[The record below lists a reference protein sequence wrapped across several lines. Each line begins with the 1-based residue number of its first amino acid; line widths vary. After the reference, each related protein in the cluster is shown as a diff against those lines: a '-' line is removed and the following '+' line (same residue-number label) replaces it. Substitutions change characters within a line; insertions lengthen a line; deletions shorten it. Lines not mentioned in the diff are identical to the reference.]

1 MSLDGSVKLTDGGNV
16 AADLIISGGGV
27 AVKYNVYL
35 SEKTVK
41 FQFRSTDRGRGELAA
56 RLLKVTGVSAEVKRK
71 GDGVGWYVRAS
82 TVVLAAAREE
92 LRKALAVII
101 KTALARGLVDAGK
114 AERWVEKLE
123 RGWWRGR
130 VRSSMRLVRDE
141 LEVGWLL
148 CGAVSEAALRK
159 EVGGIKLVS
168 PPR

>member
-35 SEKTVK
+35 SEDAVK
-41 FQFRSTDRGRGELAA
+41 LQFRSTDRGRGELAA
-56 RLLKVTGVSAEVKRK
+56 RLLKLTGLSAEVKSK
-71 GDGVGWYVRAS
+71 GDGDGWYVRAS

-123 RGWWRGR
+123 RGGGVGGGEVQGVACERR
-130 VRSSMRLVRDE
+130 VGGELVVVR
-141 LEVGWLL
+141 
-148 CGAVSEAALRK
+148 AVSEGALRK
-159 EVGGIKLVS
+159 EVRGVKLVS